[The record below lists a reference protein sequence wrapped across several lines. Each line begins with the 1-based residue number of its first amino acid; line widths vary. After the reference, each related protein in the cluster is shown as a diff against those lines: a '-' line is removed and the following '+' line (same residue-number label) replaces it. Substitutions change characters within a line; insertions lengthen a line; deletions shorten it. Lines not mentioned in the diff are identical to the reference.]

1 MRRVIVSEFVSLD
14 GVMEA
19 SEKWHFPYWS
29 DEMGEYKSDE
39 LAAADALLLHGA
51 FGTIESCFARLL
63 PELARYGRQDPHG
76 NGPERVLERRAPRRA
91 PRRASGRLAERIRA
105 P

>member
-1 MRRVIVSEFVSLD
+1 VRRVIVSEFVSLD

-19 SEKWHFPYWS
+19 PEKWRFPYWS

-39 LAAADALLLHGA
+39 LAAADAVLLHGA
-51 FGTIESCFARLL
+51 FGTIESCFAGLL
-63 PELARYGRQDPHG
+63 PELARYRWQGHHG
-76 NGPERVLERRAPRRA
+76 NGPERIPERRAPRRA